1 MVVVASALPWPQD
14 GADAAQAEGD
24 EKNVDARHHNRR
36 YYSNYYYPSKT
47 ISIIILQIILKLPVL
62 NNFKIRL
69 RVQQLRKQLWLS
81 L

>member
-24 EKNVDARHHNRR
+24 EKDVDARHHNRR

-47 ISIIILQIILKLPVL
+47 ISIII
-62 NNFKIRL
+62 
-69 RVQQLRKQLWLS
+69 
-81 L
+81 